1 MNEEVFFIVYP
12 SGDKSRLSVASV
24 YSHCMYEKSDY
35 ALASR
40 KDFYDEKEAVE
51 YCRKLARE
59 NNLLFDGDSK
69 GNYYLD

>member
-1 MNEEVFFIVYP
+1 MNTEVFFIVYP
-12 SGDKSRLSVASV
+12 GGDKSRLSIASV

-40 KDFYDEKEAVE
+40 MDFYEEEEALK

-59 NNLLFDGDSK
+59 NNLLFDGGSN
-69 GNYYLD
+69 GNCYLD